1 MVATRTRFANA
12 PEVVE
17 TDRGRAGRLEELYE
31 RHAPD
36 AYRLAYLLTGD
47 RPLAEDLVH
56 EAFIKV
62 AGRLGHLRKPDA
74 FHAYLRRTVLN
85 LSRMHFRRRRVEQ
98 AYLRRETPAVE
109 VGDPTLELDARDDLW
124 RELQRLPYRQRA
136 AIVLRYYEGL
146 TDRETADVLRCR
158 PGTVRSLLSR
168 GLSELR
174 TRIRME

>member
-1 MVATRTRFANA
+1 MTVRMTFAHA

-17 TDRGRAGRLEELYE
+17 TDPGRPGRLEDLYA

-56 EAFIKV
+56 EAFINV
-62 AGRLGHLRKPDA
+62 AGRLGHLRRPDA
-74 FHAYLRRTVLN
+74 FHAYLRRTVSN
-85 LSRMHFRRRRVEQ
+85 LCRMHFRRRRVEQ
-98 AYLRRETPAVE
+98 AHLHREVPMIRST
-109 VGDPTLELDARDDLW
+109 DPTNEFDDRDDLW

-146 TDRETADVLRCR
+146 TDRETAEVLGCR

-168 GLSELR
+168 GLSDLR
-174 TRIRME
+174 TRIKAD